1 MGKHLTVNE
10 VLKGDVFLNFR
21 VLKFV
26 FDFTVAVCLNS
37 SYHITQS
44 R

>member
-1 MGKHLTVNE
+1 MGKHLTVKE
-10 VLKGDVFLNFR
+10 VLCDVFLNFR

-26 FDFTVAVCLNS
+26 FDFTVAVCFNS
-37 SYHITQS
+37 SYYITQS